1 MRDGN
6 RSVELMKSVFKT
18 LANQISPFLRAKAS
32 PIKMDGRYGNENAMF
47 VRHAELLPFHVWC
60 PVPPLCV
67 GCTG

>member
-32 PIKMDGRYGNENAMF
+32 PIKMDGRYGN
-47 VRHAELLPFHVWC
+47 
-60 PVPPLCV
+60 
-67 GCTG
+67 